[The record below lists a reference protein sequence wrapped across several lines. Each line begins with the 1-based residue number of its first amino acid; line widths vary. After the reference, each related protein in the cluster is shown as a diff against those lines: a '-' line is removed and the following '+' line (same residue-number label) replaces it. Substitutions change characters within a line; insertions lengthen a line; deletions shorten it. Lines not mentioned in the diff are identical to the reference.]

1 MKASM
6 TKAERRQQRKIQKQ
20 LAERYGNQQ
29 PVPADEIVDWME
41 YQFRGRCGYR
51 YLTIGKPD
59 SLISSVDERNSLS
72 VVWLHDE
79 LPQLR
84 EDRYESRRQLP
95 VICLVL
101 DRERDPQQGLVY
113 DHYQHRYA
121 VGTDLTQWYELTELK
136 AGRSPAFNILPA
148 PLTLL
153 QNSAESSL
161 RELSGKMD
169 SLKKEMTGILREMI
183 MEPADDLQQLSEMLQ
198 QQMATADQGVNQFV
212 KLLIKNEQFSK
223 KNLQELEQL
232 IGELPEFVSVK
243 SEEVTSVT
251 SMNGSEDGIEDN
263 NKEVLEGTFTTVDA

>member
-51 YLTIGKPD
+51 YLTIGLPD

-79 LPQLR
+79 LPQLK
-84 EDRYESRRQLP
+84 ENKYESKRQLP
-95 VICLVL
+95 VICLLL

-121 VGTDLTQWYELTELK
+121 VGAELAQWYELTELK
-136 AGRSPAFNILPA
+136 AGRPPAFNILPA
-148 PLTLL
+148 PIELL
-153 QNSAESSL
+153 QSSAESSFK
-161 RELSGKMD
+161 ELSAKMT
-169 SLKKEMTGILREMI
+169 SLKQEMVGTLREM
-183 MEPADDLQQLSEMLQ
+183 MLETDNEPLQLPDAVKEKLATVDGGLKHFSKMLE
-198 QQMATADQGVNQFV
+198 
-212 KLLIKNEQFSK
+212 KNERMSK

-232 IGELPEFVSVK
+232 LDDLPEFIK
-243 SEEVTSVT
+243 PKPEEIPPVIITDEP
-251 SMNGSEDGIEDN
+251 EDIIEDN
-263 NKEVLEGTFTTVDA
+263 GKEVLEGTFTTVDA